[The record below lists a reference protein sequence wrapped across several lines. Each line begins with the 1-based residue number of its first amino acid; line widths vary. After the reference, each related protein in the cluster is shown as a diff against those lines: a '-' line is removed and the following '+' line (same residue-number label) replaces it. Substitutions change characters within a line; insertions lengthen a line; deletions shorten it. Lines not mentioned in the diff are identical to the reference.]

1 MRGRMFELDVFEII
15 MLATS
20 ALIVGFSKVGIQG
33 AIIPAV
39 AMRALIF
46 GGKNSSGIILPM
58 VIVGDLIAIFKYSKK
73 GNIADVLKLIPASI
87 VGVVADAIVG
97 NWINDAQFKFL
108 IGIIVILCIILL
120 IVREYQQE
128 AIVLPDNPLIK
139 GAVGTL
145 SGFSSMVGNAAGPIF
160 NVYILTQQLKKE
172 SMIGTVAWFFFL
184 VNLIELP
191 FHIFLWGT
199 INSDTVKFTVF
210 SIPFIVV
217 GALVGIWFIKR
228 INDVWYRRFIIIV
241 TVLTALRLIL

>member
-1 MRGRMFELDVFEII
+1 MFELDVFEII

-20 ALIVGFSKVGIQG
+20 ALIVGFSKAGIQG
-33 AIIPAV
+33 ATIPAV
-39 AMRALIF
+39 AMMALIF
-46 GGKNSSGIILPM
+46 GGKNSSGIMLPM
-58 VIVGDLIAIFKYSKK
+58 VIVGDLIAIFKYGKK

-87 VGVVADAIVG
+87 VGVVAGA
-97 NWINDAQFKFL
+97 
-108 IGIIVILCIILL
+108 IVILCIILL

-128 AIVLPDNPLIK
+128 AIVLPDNPLNK

-145 SGFSSMVGNAAGPIF
+145 SGFSSMIGNAAGPIF
-160 NVYILTQQLKKE
+160 NVYILTQHLKKE

-184 VNLIELP
+184 VNLIKLP

-217 GALVGIWFIKR
+217 GALVGIWLIKR